1 MVFNP
6 QFGVQPVYKGKTY
19 LKCVDVLCCL
29 YIIANKNL
37 LLAPALTL
45 QMAKSSTHFFWLFTH
60 SVTTVALNCN
70 NITSGTQVKKKQRE
84 KKQCRQEKC
93 RSVEGPCGLQFGCS
107 FIVSGASIDW
117 LRSRRTLPEPSCTP
131 RRS

>member
-1 MVFNP
+1 MVFSP

-70 NITSGTQVKKKQRE
+70 NITSGTQVKKNNAG
-84 KKQCRQEKC
+84 KKNVDPLKDL
-93 RSVEGPCGLQFGCS
+93 VGCS
-107 FIVSGASIDW
+107 SAAVSLSVAQASIGCGAA
-117 LRSRRTLPEPSCTP
+117 EHCPSHPAHPDTP
-131 RRS
+131 KNTI